1 MRVAAVACL
10 LFLLL
15 LLVPSAAGQPSFAL
29 LVKETQTVRMLGV
42 TAAWAIDP
50 AVVDASAQHDGVV
63 LSARAPGATKVVV
76 ISVTGQ
82 HTYDVTVTAREGF
95 GTPAARPRTNGG
107 TAEVRYSSAVRE
119 IQNSVT
125 LRRENQKQRMDV
137 EVRTIHQAGD
147 DRQAGRA
154 QTSIAT
160 ASVRLFRRNRELTLL
175 DRDVDHSPLTLA
187 STPLR
192 GIHYLDE
199 HWRLHA
205 GMTAYA
211 TYRTFLVP
219 VERQFVAGGG
229 YAFRASARSTI
240 TPSLFAVRG
249 EGTVASLLYD
259 YKDADRLF
267 VRGEV
272 GFSDGLG
279 AAAEL
284 AYDGDDDRV
293 LANVR
298 YRPDGF
304 AVAGNATP
312 RGFFGD
318 ASWTHDYGRGS
329 TWSASSS
336 ATDTAGLR
344 VISAGTDVDHRL
356 TPHVALVGGA
366 TWAQFGDA
374 RTISIPAGVRFDFA
388 RGGFGALYR
397 HMRSETNEGG
407 HGLRLSGRVS
417 RGRFYASA
425 YGDHQRNAPTLDV
438 IFSERPDLALALAEL
453 GIVATSPADIA
464 RALRE
469 HAALAEL
476 GFIEGVTLELAP
488 SRTQLG
494 LEVAWLGGTRSRQQL
509 RARLLRNITES
520 VAARTTTTIASLSY
534 SRALTSATDFFASWT
549 YWRTELAGGD
559 ARVQPFLE
567 AGLRQRFDGSFLGGT
582 GTISGIVFADEDL
595 DGQSDGTGVVAD
607 VELDGARTQKTRTD
621 GTFTF
626 GGVPRG
632 PHRVVV
638 RVPQRAE
645 AYFTTPSRVEA
656 ETGDRVAFGVAFTP
670 ARLLARIV
678 DDAGDGIAGVRLV
691 LERGADRLSATS
703 ESDGDLTIAAS
714 PGEWELSL
722 VPDSI
727 PPGYEVTGTEVRTVM
742 LDRAQA
748 VRVEQVLPALRT
760 ISGRAAP
767 RAQIELR
774 PLDRRVR
781 ADEPGRYKI
790 LSLPPGAMTLVCG
803 GGEQRVDVPR
813 GPAALTVHCGVPP
826 AAAPGYV
833 VQIGAFRVQAN
844 AAAAAARARAAGI
857 EVLVEPDGA
866 LTFVRTANLD
876 SRDAATLIAGKL
888 TRAGIEAVVMWSVA
902 TTSRRFSI
910 PAR

>member
-1 MRVAAVACL
+1 MRLAAVVCL
-10 LFLLL
+10 LAP
-15 LLVPSAAGQPSFAL
+15 LVARAADKPAFAM
-29 LVKETQTVRMLGV
+29 LVNETQTVRMLGV

-50 AVVDASAQHDGVV
+50 AIADAAAQHDGVV
-63 LSARAPGATKVVV
+63 LSARAPGATKVIV

-82 HTYDVTVTAREGF
+82 HTYDVTVTARAGF
-95 GTPAARPRTNGG
+95 GAPAAKPRTSGG

-125 LRRENQKQRMDV
+125 LRREDPKQRTEV

-154 QTSIAT
+154 QTSVAT
-160 ASVRLFRRNRELTLL
+160 ASVRLFRRGRELTLL
-175 DRDVDHSPLTLA
+175 DREVDHSPLTLA

-192 GIHYLDE
+192 GIHYIDD

-205 GMTAYA
+205 GATAYA
-211 TYRTFLVP
+211 TYRSFLVP

-229 YAFRASARSTI
+229 YAFRAGARSTI
-240 TPSLFAVRG
+240 TPSLFAIRG
-249 EGTVASLLYD
+249 EGAVASLIYD

-267 VRGEV
+267 VRGEA

-304 AVAGNATP
+304 AVAGSATP

-356 TPHVALVGGA
+356 TSHVALLGGA
-366 TWAQFGDA
+366 AWSHIGAQFGDA
-374 RTISIPAGVRFDFA
+374 RTISVPAGVRFDFA
-388 RGGFGALYR
+388 RGGFGVLYR
-397 HMRSETNEGG
+397 HVRSETNDGG
-407 HGLRLSGRVS
+407 HGLRLSARAS

-469 HAALAEL
+469 HAVLAEL

-494 LEVAWLGGTRSRQQL
+494 LELAWLGDARSRQQL
-509 RARLLRNITES
+509 RARLLRNTTEGIS
-520 VAARTTTTIASLSY
+520 ARTTTTIAALSY
-534 SRALTSATDFFASWT
+534 SRALTSATDAFASWT
-549 YWRTELAGGD
+549 YWRTELAGGG

-595 DGQSDGTGVVAD
+595 DGQSDGAGIVAD
-607 VELDGARTQKTRTD
+607 VELDGARTQQTRPD

-626 GGVPRG
+626 AGVARG
-632 PHRVVV
+632 PHRVTV
-638 RVPQRAE
+638 RVPQRPE

-678 DDAGDGIAGVRLV
+678 DDAGDPIPGVRLL
-691 LERGADRLSATS
+691 LERGAGRLSATS
-703 ESDGDLTIAAS
+703 ESDGELTLAAA

-727 PPGYEVTGTEVRTVM
+727 PPGYAVAGTDVQTVM

-748 VRVEQVLPALRT
+748 LRVERVLPALRT
-760 ISGRAAP
+760 ISGHAAP
-767 RAQIELR
+767 RAPIELR

-781 ADEPGRYKI
+781 ADDEGRYMI
-790 LSLPPGAMTLVCG
+790 RSLPPGAMTLVCG
-803 GGEQRVDVPR
+803 GTEQRVDVPR
-813 GPAALTVHCGVPP
+813 GPAALTVHC
-826 AAAPGYV
+826 AAPPVAPEGVYV

-844 AAAAAARARAAGI
+844 AAAAAARARAAGV

-866 LTFVRTANLD
+866 LTFVRTANLA
-876 SRDAATLIAGKL
+876 SRAAATLIASQL
-888 TRAGIEAVVMWSVA
+888 TRAGVDAVVV
-902 TTSRRFSI
+902 TH
-910 PAR
+910 

>member
-1 MRVAAVACL
+1 MRVAAIACL

-15 LLVPSAAGQPSFAL
+15 LLVPSATGQPAFAM
-29 LVKETQTVRMLGV
+29 LVNETQTVRMLGV

-50 AVVDASAQHDGVV
+50 AVVDASAQQDGVV
-63 LSARAPGATKVVV
+63 LSARAPGATKVIV

-82 HTYDVTVTAREGF
+82 HTYDVTVTARGSS
-95 GTPAARPRTNGG
+95 GAPAAKARTSAG

-119 IQNSVT
+119 VQNSVT
-125 LRRENQKQRMDV
+125 LRREDPKQRTEV

-154 QTSIAT
+154 QTSVAT

-192 GIHYLDE
+192 GVHYLDE

-211 TYRTFLVP
+211 TYRSFLVP
-219 VERQFVAGGG
+219 IERQFVAGGG

-240 TPSLFAVRG
+240 TPSLFAIRG
-249 EGTVASLLYD
+249 EGAVASLIYD
-259 YKDADRLF
+259 YRDADRLF
-267 VRGEV
+267 VRGEA

-304 AVAGNATP
+304 AVAGSATP

-336 ATDTAGLR
+336 ATDTSGLR

-356 TPHVALVGGA
+356 TSRVALLGGA
-366 TWAQFGDA
+366 SWAQFGDA
-374 RTISIPAGVRFDFA
+374 RTISVPAGVRFDFA

-397 HMRSETNEGG
+397 HVRSETNEGG

-425 YGDHQRNAPTLDV
+425 YGDRQRNAPTLDV

-453 GIVATSPADIA
+453 GIVATTPADIA

-494 LEVAWLGGTRSRQQL
+494 LELAWLGNARSRQQL

-520 VAARTTTTIASLSY
+520 VAARTTTTIASLSW
-534 SRALTSATDFFASWT
+534 SRALTSATDVFASWT

-595 DGQSDGTGVVAD
+595 DGRSDSAGVVAGVIAE

-626 GGVPRG
+626 AGVPRG

-638 RVPQRAE
+638 RVPQRPE

-678 DDAGDGIAGVRLV
+678 DDAGDPVAGVRLL
-691 LERGADRLSATS
+691 LERGADRLSATA
-703 ESDGDLTIAAS
+703 ESDGELAIAAS

-727 PPGYEVTGTEVRTVM
+727 PPGYTVTGTEIRPVM
-742 LDRAQA
+742 LDRAQPL
-748 VRVEQVLPALRT
+748 RVEQVLPALRT

-767 RAQIELR
+767 QAQIELR

-781 ADEPGRYKI
+781 ADEEGHYTIR
-790 LSLPPGAMTLVCG
+790 SLPPGEMTLVCG
-803 GGEQRVDVPR
+803 GSEQRVDVPR
-813 GPAALTVHCGVPP
+813 GPAALTVHCAAPP
-826 AAAPGYV
+826 ALSPAAAPAPGYV
-833 VQIGAFRVQAN
+833 VQIGAFRVPAN

-866 LTFVRTANLD
+866 LTFVRTGSLD
-876 SRDAATLIAGKL
+876 SRAAATLIAGKL
-888 TRAGIEAVVMWSVA
+888 TRAGVEAVV
-902 TTSRRFSI
+902 I
-910 PAR
+910 PR

>member
-1 MRVAAVACL
+1 MRVAALACL
-10 LFLLL
+10 LFLL
-15 LLVPSAAGQPSFAL
+15 VARAAGQPSFAMF
-29 LVKETQTVRMLGV
+29 VNETQTVRMLGV

-82 HTYDVTVTAREGF
+82 HTYDVTVAARAGS
-95 GTPAARPRTNGG
+95 GAPAARPRTSGG

-125 LRRENQKQRMDV
+125 LRRENPKQRTEV
-137 EVRTIHQAGD
+137 EVRTIHQAGG

-154 QTSIAT
+154 QTSVAT

-192 GIHYLDE
+192 GIHYVDE

-205 GMTAYA
+205 GATAYA
-211 TYRTFLVP
+211 TYRSFLVP

-229 YAFRASARSTI
+229 YAFRAGARSTI

-259 YKDADRLF
+259 YRDADRLF

-284 AYDGDDDRV
+284 AYDSDDDRV

-304 AVAGNATP
+304 AVAGSATP

-336 ATDTAGLR
+336 ATDTSGLR
-344 VISAGTDVDHRL
+344 VISAGTDVDHRI
-356 TPHVALVGGA
+356 TSHVALLGGA
-366 TWAQFGDA
+366 TWAQFGNA

-469 HAALAEL
+469 HAVLAEL

-494 LEVAWLGGTRSRQQL
+494 LEIAWLGDARSRQQL
-509 RARLLRNITES
+509 RARLLRNVTEGVS
-520 VAARTTTTIASLSY
+520 ARTTTTIASLSY
-534 SRALTSATDFFASWT
+534 SRALTSATDVFASWT

-582 GTISGIVFADEDL
+582 GTISGVVFADEDL
-595 DGQSDGTGVVAD
+595 DGRPDGTGIAAGIVAD
-607 VELDGARTQKTRTD
+607 VELDGARIQKTRTD

-626 GGVPRG
+626 AGVARG

-638 RVPQRAE
+638 RVPQRPE

-670 ARLLARIV
+670 ARLMARIV
-678 DDAGDGIAGVRLV
+678 DDAGDGIAGVRLL
-691 LERGADRLSATS
+691 LERGAGRLSATS
-703 ESDGDLTIAAS
+703 ESDGELAIAAP

-727 PPGYEVTGTEVRTVM
+727 PPGYAVTGTEVRTVM

-748 VRVEQVLPALRT
+748 LRVEQVLPALRT

-774 PLDRRVR
+774 PLARRVR
-781 ADEPGRYKI
+781 ADEEGRYMI
-790 LSLPPGAMTLVCG
+790 RSLPPGAVTLVCG

-813 GPAALTVHCGVPP
+813 GPAALTVHCGAPP
-826 AAAPGYV
+826 AVREGAYV

-866 LTFVRTANLD
+866 LTFVRTGSLA
-876 SRDAATLIAGKL
+876 SRAAATLIAGKL
-888 TRAGIEAVVMWSVA
+888 TRAGVEAVVVGH
-902 TTSRRFSI
+902 
-910 PAR
+910 